1 MKKSLVFLGI
11 DTESALL
18 LATPYIQGFDVKI
31 YIEEEEIFL
40 EGVDVKKAFDAI
52 KLVFGDKVVFLE
64 NLGEFLVASLR
75 KKQKKITTAESCTGG
90 LLAYQF
96 TSIAGA
102 SDVYDGG
109 IISYAN
115 EIKNRYLQVGEE
127 NLRKYGAV
135 SEIVVNEMLN
145 GALQM
150 FGADYAL
157 ATSGI
162 AGPGGGSVEKPVGT
176 VFVGVKKVGQNCII
190 EKYLLDG
197 DRNQIQKATSLK
209 ALELLAKIL

>member
-1 MKKSLVFLGI
+1 MKKALIFLGI
-11 DTESALL
+11 DIESALL

-31 YIEEEEIFL
+31 YIEEGEIFL
-40 EGVDVKKAFDAI
+40 EGADVIKAFGEI
-52 KLVFGDKVVFLE
+52 ELVFGDKVIFSE
-64 NLGEFLVASLR
+64 NLGEFIIDSLR

-90 LLAYQF
+90 LLAYQL
-96 TSIAGA
+96 TCIAGA

-115 EIKNRYLQVGEE
+115 QIKNQYLHVGEE

-135 SEIVVNEMLN
+135 SEIVVSEMLN

-150 FGADYAL
+150 FQADYAL
-157 ATSGI
+157 ATSGV

-176 VFVGVKKVGQNCII
+176 VFIGVKKVGQNCII
-190 EKYLLDG
+190 ERYLLDG
-197 DRNQIQKATSLK
+197 NRNQIQKTASQK
-209 ALELLAKIL
+209 ALELLTKIL

>member
-1 MKKSLVFLGI
+1 MKKTLIFLGI
-11 DTESALL
+11 DAESALL
-18 LATPYIQGFDVKI
+18 LASPYVEGFDVKI
-31 YIEEEEIFL
+31 YIEEGEIVL
-40 EGVDVKKAFDAI
+40 EGADVMKAFDAI
-52 KLVFGDKVVFLE
+52 KLIFGDKVIF
-64 NLGEFLVASLR
+64 NLGGFIIDDLR

-115 EIKNRYLQVGEE
+115 QIKNQYLKVGEE

-176 VFVGVKKVGQNCII
+176 VFVGVKKVGQNSII
-190 EKYLLDG
+190 ERYLLDG
-197 DRNQIQKATSLK
+197 DRNQIQKTASKK